1 VKAALFNLKQL
12 DVMGSSNDTL
22 KNFNA
27 VIAHLEAI
35 GDTAHAL
42 IPRVVPFDEGEVA
55 LPFRDSN
62 QDTLKI
68 MVTR

>member
-1 VKAALFNLKQL
+1 VKAAFFNLKQL
-12 DVMGSSNDTL
+12 DVMGSSNDML
-22 KNFNA
+22 KNLDA
-27 VIAHLEAI
+27 GIAYLEAI

-42 IPRVVPFDEGEVA
+42 IPRVVPFKDGKAA